1 MIGADAVRVTGKS
14 QPLCVGGGKTVSDLI
29 GDDIKITW
37 DGVKGSVTG
46 ELKKL
51 DSWAEFD
58 PAVSNGHFFPAT
70 LSAAYNGVPI
80 TVQKGDSVK
89 TLIDRNWILLVEDK
103 DVPITFSANDKVFLI
118 FDFSGA
124 TLAE

>member
-1 MIGADAVRVTGKS
+1 MIGADSVRVTEKS

-29 GDDIKITW
+29 DDNIKITW

-51 DSWAEFD
+51 ESWVEFD

-89 TLIDRNWILLVEDK
+89 TLIDRNWIVLIENK
-103 DVPITFSANDKVFLI
+103 DVPVTFSADGKVFLI